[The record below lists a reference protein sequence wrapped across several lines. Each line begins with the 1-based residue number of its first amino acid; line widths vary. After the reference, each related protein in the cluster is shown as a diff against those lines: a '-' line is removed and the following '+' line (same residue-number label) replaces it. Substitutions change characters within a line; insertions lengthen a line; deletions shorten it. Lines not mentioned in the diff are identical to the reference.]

1 MKKNVLEARKLDD
14 LTPYP
19 KNSRIH
25 PPFQIGRLTAS
36 LKEFGWTRPIIV
48 DPKNV
53 VLAGHGI
60 LQAAKR
66 VRDEGGK
73 VKDWPDTS
81 TAPVVVKKGLTEAQ
95 KRAYVIADNKLAE
108 GSRWD
113 QEALAGELK
122 ELMAADFDLLITG
135 LGAGEITQLLEP
147 GGKGGVKPEVEFS
160 EELLLEHNYIV
171 LYFDNPLD
179 WQVAVDKFKLKKV
192 RDLIERKGQPKGLG
206 RVVRGA
212 EWLPR
217 IQ

>member
-1 MKKNVLEARKLDD
+1 MKKNVLETRKLEA

-19 KNSRIH
+19 KNSRVH
-25 PPFQIGRLTAS
+25 PPFQIGRLAAS

-66 VRDEGGK
+66 VRDEGGSI
-73 VKDWPDTS
+73 KDWPDAS
-81 TAPVVVKKGLTEAQ
+81 LAPVVVKRGLSAAQ

-113 QEALAGELK
+113 QAALADELR
-122 ELMAADFDLLITG
+122 ELMNADFDLLVTG
-135 LGAGEITQLLEP
+135 LGSGEISNLLEP
-147 GGKGGVKPEVEFS
+147 GGKGGEKPEVEFS
-160 EELLLEHNYIV
+160 QELLLEHNYIV

-179 WQVAVDKFKLKKV
+179 WRVAVEKFKLKKV
-192 RDLIERKGQPKGLG
+192 RDLIERKGQPRGMG

-212 EWLPR
+212 EWLRR
-217 IQ
+217 IK